1 MNIFTF
7 SKNQKFHTFI
17 IIVSFL
23 FISSY
28 SLAQNIQGI
37 KFEHLSTE
45 NIKLEKGLSQNSVRC
60 IFQDQKGV
68 IWFGTWDGLN
78 KYDGINY
85 TIYKPNYLDQANGV
99 SDQTI
104 NAICEDLEGNL
115 WIGTDNGLNKY
126 NRRNR
131 KFTQYFHNPNDPK
144 SISNDSIH
152 TLKIDNNG
160 AIWIGTQNG
169 LNKYVR
175 SSDSFITFKSKMLN
189 KVASRNN
196 ILDLTI
202 DKAGNFWVATAHGL
216 NKFNVV
222 KNELNC
228 YCTANTCKN
237 CVNDDIIWCVE
248 EDAKNNL
255 LYVGT
260 DNGLN
265 VIDLNTGLIKS
276 YKNNHLDSNSLSN
289 NHIYSIKVGR
299 KGDVWIG
306 TMGGGLNIF
315 DPDSNIFYKYTNN
328 PLNDQSLSN
337 DYIYDIF
344 EDKSGIIWIGT
355 AWKGINKVDRNI
367 EIFKHYHQNSTRFQ
381 LNNKLV
387 RFFNE
392 DDEGRLW
399 VATQKGV
406 NFFDIKTGKPKPIE
420 GLPEESTAIFNLNIK
435 GIVKDYNGNFWLWT
449 DDNQG
454 IYKYYTKTKKFTHL
468 KHEDDKPNTIVS
480 NSVKTIFE
488 DSEHNI
494 WIGTAFGLNKLNTK
508 TGKLE
513 LFNHSSDSGSISHNI
528 VYRIYEDHDN
538 NIWVGTHNGLNLFNK
553 QTGKFKIFKHQ
564 LNNNKSLSFNKIFAI
579 HEDKSGRLWI
589 GTAGGGL
596 NLLNRQTNEFTYYT
610 EIDGLA
616 DNFIYDI
623 LEDKNGNLW
632 LSSNNGISK
641 FNADDQRFINY
652 NIQDGIQSNEFNLY
666 AAFIS
671 KTGQMYFG
679 GMNGYNS
686 FYPSTIEKNMIVPE
700 IIISSFKVLNKL
712 VTDEIQNG
720 DTINLSHNDNFFS
733 IEFAALEY
741 SNPAKSNYQYKLTGI
756 NENWVSTT
764 ADRAIAEYTQLRP
777 GTYTFNVKGSNNN
790 GIWNEEGA
798 KITIIIHP
806 PWYNTLL
813 FRILSLVF
821 IISIIWFLITQ
832 RIKNIRKKHNI
843 EKQLI
848 ELERQSLRLQM
859 NPHFIF
865 NSLNSIQ
872 SFVVGKDT
880 DKAIHYLAKF
890 SKLMRLI
897 LSNSREA
904 FVCLQ
909 DELQTLENYMDI
921 EKLRFDDKFDY
932 EITIDPSIDLEFIAI
947 PPMLI
952 QPYIENA
959 ILHGILHKKT
969 RGKIYI
975 HFKLLDNTIFV
986 SIEDNGVGRELAQ
999 KKKAESGMKH
1009 KSKGMLITKERL
1021 EILSEQSKEQL
1032 SVNIIDL
1039 KDSDNK
1045 PIGTRVEITTIFVDI

>member
-1 MNIFTF
+1 MNVFASSNIPKYT
-7 SKNQKFHTFI
+7 I
-17 IIVSFL
+17 AIIVSL
-23 FISSY
+23 IFITSY
-28 SLAQNIQGI
+28 SIAQNIHGI

-60 IFQDQKGV
+60 IYQDKKGI

-85 TIYKPNYLDQANGV
+85 TIYKPNYLDLANGV
-99 SDQTI
+99 SDQTT
-104 NAICEDLEGNL
+104 NTICEDAEGNL
-115 WIGTDNGLNKY
+115 WIGTDHGLNKY
-126 NRRNR
+126 NRKTRQ
-131 KFTQYFHNPNDPK
+131 FTQYFRKQNDPHTL
-144 SISNDSIH
+144 SSDSIN
-152 TLKIDNNG
+152 TIICDNNG
-160 AIWIGTQNG
+160 NIWIGTQNG
-169 LNKYVR
+169 LNKYLK
-175 SSDSFITFKSKMLN
+175 SNDSFVTFKSQELKN
-189 KVASRNN
+189 KTSRNN
-196 ILDLTI
+196 ILDLLI
-202 DKAGNFWVATAHGL
+202 DENDNFWVATAHGL
-216 NKFNVV
+216 CKFNLSN
-222 KNELNC
+222 NELDC
-228 YCTANTCKN
+228 YCN
-237 CVNDDIIWCVE
+237 NDSCDNQLIHNVIWCVE

-255 LYVGT
+255 LYIGT
-260 DNGLN
+260 DNGLK
-265 VIDLNTGLIKS
+265 VIDINTGKINS
-276 YKNNHLDSNSLSN
+276 YQNDPENSNSISN
-289 NHIYSIKVGR
+289 NHIHSIKVDK
-299 KGDVWIG
+299 KGVVWIG
-306 TMGGGLNIF
+306 TMGGGVNIF
-315 DPDSNIFYKYTNN
+315 EPDSNIFHTFTNN
-328 PLNDQSLSN
+328 QLNEQSLSN

-381 LNNKLV
+381 INNKLV

-420 GLPEESTAIFNLNIK
+420 GLSEESAAIFNLNIK
-435 GIVKDYNGNFWLWT
+435 GIVKDYIGNYWLWT
-449 DDNQG
+449 DDNEG

-468 KHEDDKPNTIVS
+468 KHEKDNPNTIVS

-494 WIGTAFGLNKLNTK
+494 WIGTSFGLNKLNTK
-508 TGKLE
+508 TGKFE
-513 LFNHSSDSGSISHNI
+513 LFQHSSDSTTISHNI
-528 VYRIYEDHDN
+528 VYRIYEDQYN
-538 NIWVGTHNGLNLFNK
+538 NIWVGTHSGLNLLNK
-553 QTGKFKIFKHQ
+553 QTGKFKIYKHQ
-564 LNNNKSLSFNKIFAI
+564 INNQKSLSFNKIFAI
-579 HEDKSGRLWI
+579 YEDEASNFWI

-596 NLLNRQTNEFTYYT
+596 NLLNRQTDEFTYFT
-610 EIDGLA
+610 ELDGLV

-641 FNADDQRFINY
+641 FNINDKRFINY
-652 NIQDGIQSNEFNLY
+652 SIQDGIQSNEFNLY
-666 AAFIS
+666 AAFTS
-671 KTGQMYFG
+671 KAGKMHFG
-679 GMNGYNS
+679 GMNGFNA
-686 FYPSTIEKNMIVPE
+686 FYPSTIEKNMLVPE

-712 VTDEIQNG
+712 ITDEIQDG
-720 DTINLSHNDNFFS
+720 DTINLSHNDNFLS
-733 IEFAALEY
+733 IGFAALDY
-741 SNPAKSNYQYKLTGI
+741 SNPSKNNYQYKLTGI
-756 NENWVSTT
+756 NENWVTT
-764 ADRAIAEYTQLRP
+764 NAGRAVAEYTQLRP
-777 GTYTFNVKGSNNN
+777 GTYTFIVKGSNND
-790 GIWNEEGA
+790 GIWNEIGT

-813 FRILSLVF
+813 FRLLSLVF
-821 IISIIWFLITQ
+821 IIGAIWFFIAR

-921 EKLRFDDKFDY
+921 ENLRFDDKFDY
-932 EITIDPSIDLEFIAI
+932 EITIDPNIDLEFIAI

-969 RGKIYI
+969 KGKITVEL
-975 HFKLLDNTIFV
+975 KSLDNTIFISV
-986 SIEDNGVGRELAQ
+986 EDNGVGRDVAQ

-1021 EILSEQSKEQL
+1021 EILSEQSHEQL

-1039 KDSDNK
+1039 KDSDGK
-1045 PIGTRVEITTIFVDI
+1045 PIGTRVELTTLFIEI